1 MLDPNHQDTG
11 TPAVALTASPL
22 DQERTCHLAVA
33 IQALDEQGGLIEA
46 AIRLA
51 FDTLGARRLVLRVY
65 QAEA

>member
-1 MLDPNHQDTG
+1 MQDLNHQETG
-11 TPAVALTASPL
+11 TPAVALVTSSL

-33 IQALDEQGGLIEA
+33 VQTLDEQGRLIEA
-46 AIRLA
+46 VIRLA